1 MKRFILKLYNK
12 DWTYI
17 KTIPENK
24 IISDISFNLQK
35 DWWQSDINIL
45 LNFPYDNQDIEKS
58 NFIKIYL
65 YNPDFP
71 NWKLIY
77 TWIVEEI
84 NRNYKE
90 TENSIELIVRWL
102 WSLLTRIYYKSW
114 TNYTFTKT
122 DTASNILKNIINY
135 FNSVYPG
142 NWLNTDWVIDTTWNI
157 SIDYDYNTCFEAIQ
171 KVKEVYGSYWYIDET
186 WTLYFNKTP
195 EQIYLT
201 AQKDVEDLTIQEDWS
216 KIINRVIVD
225 YNWWTTMRE
234 DTTSQTNNGLF
245 EKHYNKQDLWEQEAI
260 DFANNVLNNNQIKRI
275 VSITINNK
283 YIIENLRP
291 WNRIKVRN
299 INYLI
304 NSTIENIQYNTYNA
318 IVYLDKYNSLWTV
331 FKQFS

>member
-1 MKRFILKLYNK
+1 MKRYILKLYNK

-17 KTIPENK
+17 KTISENK

-35 DWWQSDINIL
+35 DWWQSDISIL
-45 LNFPYDNQDIEKS
+45 LNIPYDNQDIEKT

-65 YNPDFP
+65 YNSDFQ

-77 TWIVEEI
+77 TWIIEEI

-102 WSLLTRIYYKSW
+102 WSLLTRIYYKW
-114 TNYTFTKT
+114 TDYKFTKT
-122 DTASNILKNIINY
+122 DTASNILKDIINY
-135 FNSVYPG
+135 FNSVYSG
-142 NWLNTDWVIDTTWNI
+142 NWLNTDWIVDTTWNI

-186 WTLYFNKTP
+186 WTLYFNKTAD
-195 EQIYLT
+195 QIYLT

-216 KIINRVIVD
+216 EIINRVIVD
-225 YNWWTTMRE
+225 YNWWTTTQE

-245 EKHYNKQDLWEQEAI
+245 EKHYDKQDLWEQEAI
-260 DFANNVLNNNQIKRI
+260 DFANNVLSNNQVKRI

-291 WNRIKVRN
+291 WNKIKVRN

-331 FKQFS
+331 LKQFS